1 MDELKQKG
9 ILESELKR
17 IKVRI
22 LSDQI
27 YKRDSIFGQAMEIGT
42 TEMAGFSWK
51 DIDTMLEKM
60 QTITPEQVQA
70 VAQKY
75 LVDTGLTIAVLDPQS
90 RKSVA
95 SKEGK

>member
-1 MDELKQKG
+1 
-9 ILESELKR
+9 
-17 IKVRI
+17 
-22 LSDQI
+22 
-27 YKRDSIFGQAMEIGT
+27 MEIGT

-51 DIDTMLEKM
+51 DIDYMLEKM

-75 LVDTGLTIAVLDPQS
+75 LVDTGLTIAVLDPQA
-90 RKSVA
+90 RKSTA

>member
-1 MDELKQKG
+1 
-9 ILESELKR
+9 
-17 IKVRI
+17 
-22 LSDQI
+22 
-27 YKRDSIFGQAMEIGT
+27 MEIGT

-51 DIDTMLEKM
+51 EIDYMLEKM

-75 LVDTGLTIAVLDPQS
+75 LVDPGLTIAVLEPQA
-90 RKSVA
+90 RKSVV